1 MPSRKMGTIAKY
13 LSKKNYLKLVMAKS
27 KLKSFVIKTGIT
39 VVILAVVIGALVGLK
54 AIQIGEIMAAI
65 PNMQPPP
72 ASVATANVSS
82 MDWPVESNAIGTIAP
97 VQGVTLSVES
107 AGLVT
112 DLAFESG
119 QTVRKGDLL
128 LQLDTRSE
136 AAQLAAAS
144 AAADLAK
151 ISLDR
156 AQQLLGRKTISQ
168 AEFDA
173 ADAGYKEA
181 MANVANLEAIIG
193 KKKIVAP
200 FAGRLGIRR
209 VNLGEYLTPGAQ
221 VVSLQ
226 STDPIYANFY
236 LPQRDLAYLKV
247 GLEVETYTDAFPD
260 QVKAGAVSA
269 IAAEVDATTRMVE
282 VQATLPNP
290 QGQLA
295 AGMFVNVRIARDAPR
310 TVKAVPASAVI
321 YASFG
326 NSIYVVEPAEE
337 GEGFIAVQKFVRLG
351 ERRGDFIEV
360 IEGLELGDRVV
371 AAGGLKLMSGAP
383 VLINDGTTP
392 EAQLNPTPDD
402 A

>member
-1 MPSRKMGTIAKY
+1 
-13 LSKKNYLKLVMAKS
+13 MAKS

-181 MANVANLEAIIG
+181 MANVANLEAIIE

-200 FAGRLGIRR
+200 FGGRLGIRR

>member
-1 MPSRKMGTIAKY
+1 
-13 LSKKNYLKLVMAKS
+13 MAKS
-27 KLKSFVIKTGIT
+27 KFKSFVVKTLIT
-39 VVILAVVIGALVGLK
+39 VLILAGVIGALVGLK

-65 PNMQPPP
+65 PNLQPPP
-72 ASVATANVSS
+72 ASVSTTTVRS
-82 MDWPVESNAIGTIAP
+82 MDWPVESTAIGTIEP
-97 VQGVTLSVES
+97 VQGVMLSVES
-107 AGLVT
+107 AGVVT
-112 DLAFESG
+112 ELAFESG
-119 QTVRKGDLL
+119 QTAAAGDLL
-128 LQLDTRSE
+128 LKLDTRSE
-136 AAQLAAAS
+136 AAQLAAAQ

-156 AQQLLGRKTISQ
+156 SQQLLGRKTISQ

-173 ADAGYKEA
+173 ADAEYKQA
-181 MANVANLEAIIG
+181 VANVANLEAVIE
-193 KKKIVAP
+193 KKRIVAP

-209 VNLGEYLTPGAQ
+209 VNLGEYLTPGAE

-247 GLEVETYTDAFPD
+247 GLEVETIADAFPG
-260 QVKAGAVSA
+260 QVKTGKISA
-269 IAAEVDATTRMVE
+269 IAAEVDAATRMIE

-295 AGMFVNVRIARDAPR
+295 AGMFVNVRIARAAPR
-310 TVKAVPASAVI
+310 KVSAVPASAVI

-326 NSIYVVEPAEE
+326 NSIYVVEPAEA
-337 GEGFIAVQKFVRLG
+337 GEGFIATQKFVRLG

-371 AAGGLKLMSGAP
+371 SAGGLKLTSGAP
-383 VLINDGTTP
+383 VTINDGTEP
-392 EAQLNPTPDD
+392 EAQLDPTPDD

>member
-1 MPSRKMGTIAKY
+1 
-13 LSKKNYLKLVMAKS
+13 MAKS
-27 KLKSFVIKTGIT
+27 KFKSFVIKTGIT

-72 ASVATANVSS
+72 ASVATANVRS

-181 MANVANLEAIIG
+181 MANVANLEAIIE

-260 QVKAGAVSA
+260 LVKAGAVSA

-337 GEGFIAVQKFVRLG
+337 GEGFIALQKFVRLG